1 MSLELPQSMSEPLP
15 VVGEF
20 RARCGLG
27 VYLGVTFGLAWV
39 IELGPVRM
47 LGLQNPVSV
56 FLLIGV
62 MFCPTI
68 GALAA
73 RRYERSGHADAG
85 LRWGNGW
92 YHLIAWLGPF
102 VVALIA
108 TVVTILVGAGTLD
121 LTGHGMLEK
130 LPEAQQGPARL
141 QLEAVGPWFALLVI
155 VGALTQGMI
164 ITSMATFGEEFGWRG
179 YLQPRLEHLGP
190 LRSLVVV
197 GLIWGVWHV
206 PVIAQ
211 GHNYPGY
218 PVVGSVAM
226 VVFCVLLSIIFGW
239 LFRASR
245 SVLAPTLAH
254 ASLNSP
260 AASLIVFAPDANPLV
275 GHIIGVIGMALLA
288 AVCLWLWRSGNLTA
302 HVGSPAREA
311 GSHHLLQ

>member
-1 MSLELPQSMSEPLP
+1 MPMTPEPMQSRSEPLP
-15 VVGEF
+15 VVDEY
-20 RARCGLG
+20 RARCGVG
-27 VYLGVTFGLAWV
+27 VYLAVTFGLAWL
-39 IELGPVRM
+39 IELGPVRTM
-47 LGLQNPVSV
+47 GLKTPVSV

-62 MFCPTI
+62 MFCPTL

-73 RRYERSGHADAG
+73 RWYERSGYADTG

-92 YHLIAWLGPF
+92 YHLLAWLGPF
-102 VVALIA
+102 LVALAATIA
-108 TVVTILVGAGTLD
+108 TVLLGAGTLD

-130 LPEAQQGPARL
+130 LPEAQQAATRAQL
-141 QLEAVGPWFALLVI
+141 QAVGPWFPLLVI

-164 ITSMATFGEEFGWRG
+164 ITSFATFGEEFGWRG

-190 LRSLVVV
+190 VRSLVVV
-197 GLIWGVWHV
+197 GLLWGVWHV

-218 PVVGSVAM
+218 PVLGSVAM

-239 LFRASR
+239 LFRASG

-288 AVCLWLWRSGNLTA
+288 AVCVWLWRSGNLTA
-302 HVGSPAREA
+302 HHATQAVEF
-311 GSHHLLQ
+311 